1 MSYKA
6 VDEKKDFEMNLKEI
20 EECLEKLN
28 DENIGL
34 HESMEFY
41 KKGMETL
48 KEAQKMLENAQTQ
61 CNEIKM
67 QFETKEEE

>member
-1 MSYKA
+1 MSDKA
-6 VDEKKDFEMNLKEI
+6 VDKKKDFEMNLKEI

-34 HESMEFY
+34 HESMEIY

>member
-1 MSYKA
+1 M
-6 VDEKKDFEMNLKEI
+6 EI
-20 EECLEKLN
+20 
-28 DENIGL
+28 
-34 HESMEFY
+34 Y

-48 KEAQKMLENAQTQ
+48 KEAQKMLENAQIQ

>member
-34 HESMEFY
+34 HESMEIY

-48 KEAQKMLENAQTQ
+48 KEAQKMLENAQAQ

>member
-34 HESMEFY
+34 HESMEIY

-48 KEAQKMLENAQTQ
+48 KEAQKMLENAQAQ

-67 QFETKEEE
+67 QFGTKEE

>member
-34 HESMEFY
+34 HESMEIY

-67 QFETKEEE
+67 QFEIKEE

>member
-1 MSYKA
+1 MDNKA
-6 VDEKKDFEMNLKEI
+6 AKENKDFEMSLKEI

-28 DENIGL
+28 DDNIGL
-34 HESMEFY
+34 HESMEIY
-41 KKGMETL
+41 KKGMKSL
-48 KEAQKMLENAQTQ
+48 KEAQKMLENAQMQ